1 MLDITPIMEAVFTL
15 LAAVLG
21 VIVVPFI
28 KSRVDAFWIGVAVD
42 AAEQIYQ
49 GSKRGE
55 EKKAYVLE
63 WLKKNNITVN
73 QKRLDAMLEA
83 IVGKLNKELKGEA
96 DKDGKDGDDDDASGC
111 WTSAEHGQGGNWL
124 H

>member
-28 KSRVDAFWIGVAVD
+28 KSRVDAFWIGVERSTNGGSAW
-42 AAEQIYQ
+42 EQIYQ

-111 WTSAEHGQGGNWL
+111 
-124 H
+124 

>member
-15 LAAVLG
+15 LAAICG

-28 KSRVDAFWIGVAVD
+28 KSKVDAFWIGIAVD

-63 WLKKNNITVN
+63 WLKKNNIAVN
-73 QKRLDAMLEA
+73 QKRLDAMLED

-96 DKDGKDGDDDDASGC
+96 DKDKDGDDDDASGC
-111 WTSAEHGQGGNWL
+111 
-124 H
+124 

>member
-42 AAEQIYQ
+42 AAEQTI
-49 GSKRGE
+49 
-55 EKKAYVLE
+55 
-63 WLKKNNITVN
+63 
-73 QKRLDAMLEA
+73 
-83 IVGKLNKELKGEA
+83 
-96 DKDGKDGDDDDASGC
+96 
-111 WTSAEHGQGGNWL
+111 
-124 H
+124 

>member
-49 GSKRGE
+49 GSKRGD

-111 WTSAEHGQGGNWL
+111 
-124 H
+124 